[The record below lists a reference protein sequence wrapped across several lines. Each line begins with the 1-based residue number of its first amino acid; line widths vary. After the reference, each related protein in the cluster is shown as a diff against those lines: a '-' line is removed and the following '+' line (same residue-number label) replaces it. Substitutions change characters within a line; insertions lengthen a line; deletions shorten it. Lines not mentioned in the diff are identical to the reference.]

1 MSKRVPKILIE
12 DILEAIGNIEE
23 FTISI
28 NAEVFISDKK
38 TQHAVIRNLEIL
50 GEASNRIPKV
60 YRDTH
65 PEVEWNRIIRTRHI
79 LIHEYDNV
87 NLDILWR
94 IITVHLPEL
103 KLALRTLLN
112 NPD

>member
-23 FTISI
+23 FTTSI
-28 NAEVFISDKK
+28 DAGVFMSDKK
-38 TQHAVIRNLEIL
+38 TQRAVIRNLEIL

-103 KLALRTLLN
+103 KLALKTLLN